1 MWLWLARRPGGQR
14 HRRDKSH
21 CADGN
26 RGRSGAGKRASV
38 LRTAS
43 GCCIWLYL
51 AMCAAYCVVMLR
63 TCANRWS
70 ATKSKC
76 SRCCSVRLS
85 ATASSLAAT
94 SVVANCAASLAVS
107 PARRMRWTGRRS
119 RSAST
124 TAQRSP
130 TKSNVGYIEPGAA
143 GPWTQRHRDIVSID
157 CRLTD
162 QNNSPHGRGYDASLS
177 IPLLSSSGSPPQAWG
192 RWSHTLPAF
201 PAPRLASQV
210 AQRSE
215 RRT

>member
-63 TCANRWS
+63 TCANRRS

-124 TAQRSP
+124 KSNEVQRSPTKSNEVQRSPTTAQRSP
-130 TKSNVGYIEPGAA
+130 TKSNEV
-143 GPWTQRHRDIVSID
+143 QR
-157 CRLTD
+157 RLYRA
-162 QNNSPHGRGYDASLS
+162 GRGGSLD
-177 IPLLSSSGSPPQAWG
+177 PKA
-192 RWSHTLPAF
+192 
-201 PAPRLASQV
+201 
-210 AQRSE
+210 
-215 RRT
+215 

>member
-63 TCANRWS
+63 TCANRRS

-130 TKSNVGYIEPGAA
+130 TKSNEV
-143 GPWTQRHRDIVSID
+143 
-157 CRLTD
+157 
-162 QNNSPHGRGYDASLS
+162 
-177 IPLLSSSGSPPQAWG
+177 
-192 RWSHTLPAF
+192 
-201 PAPRLASQV
+201 
-210 AQRSE
+210 QRSPTKSNE
-215 RRT
+215 VQRSPTSAISSRARRVPGPKGIET